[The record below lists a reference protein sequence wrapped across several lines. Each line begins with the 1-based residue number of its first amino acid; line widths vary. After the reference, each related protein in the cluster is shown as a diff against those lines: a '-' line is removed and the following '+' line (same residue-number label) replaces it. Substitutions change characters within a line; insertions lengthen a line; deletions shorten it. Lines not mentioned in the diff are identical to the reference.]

1 MFTRKLM
8 INLVVFVVCGAIALT
23 IPVFVNYWQTDTA
36 SAGDET
42 KPPYVLQ
49 STFVGDNYPMTDA
62 RIMWQIYLTQGET
75 VIATW
80 EEIYNSVSTNNNV
93 LSYDT
98 EHLILTPNGLCYR
111 GLATTTDYENLYATG
126 YSSTVTYQGFT
137 CHITLA

>member
-42 KPPYVLQ
+42 KPPYVLH

-62 RIMWQIYLTQGET
+62 RIMWQIYLTQGDT
-75 VIATW
+75 IIATW
-80 EEIYNSVSTNNNV
+80 EAIYNSLTGNQT
-93 LSYDT
+93 LTFDT
-98 EHLILTPNGLCYR
+98 EHLELTPYGLRYF
-111 GLATTTDYENLYATG
+111 GLKTAADYENLYTNG
-126 YSSTVTYQGFT
+126 YSSSVTYKNYT
-137 CHITLA
+137 CTLNLK